1 MQRFKHL
8 LLCVI
13 FIGGLFYASPT
24 RSQDEAQL
32 RVATKLFPPFVLE
45 LDDEE
50 FTGFSIQ
57 LWDAIAQEMGVTYEL
72 YEVESVVDQLDA
84 VQDGSADVAVA
95 GISIT
100 LEREET
106 VDFSFPFFDAGLQI
120 LTPKASQSSVAG
132 VINALLSPTS
142 IQFLLTVLVLILVA
156 SHVLWLF
163 ERRHDPASPATYR
176 TSIGQSL
183 WWSTV
188 TVLGFDDKPPKTAAG
203 KLMGVIWMFAGIFI
217 IANLTATLSANAAVQ
232 VLRGDIRG
240 VEDLRDHRVVTIEGT
255 TSARYLG
262 TNGISFIGVET
273 IDEAYDMLREGRAE
287 AMVYDAPIL
296 RYFLNTEGRDKF
308 QLVGQVFE
316 PEKYGIA
323 LPSDSPYRES
333 INQAILRLQEDG
345 TYQQL
350 YTRWFGGN

>member
-1 MQRFKHL
+1 MQGLKKI
-8 LLCVI
+8 LLCFI
-13 FIGGLFYASPT
+13 FMSGLFYASPVLP
-24 RSQDEAQL
+24 QDELEL
-32 RVATKLFPPFVLE
+32 RVATKLFPPFVVE
-45 LDDEE
+45 LDDE

-57 LWDAIAQEMGVTYEL
+57 LWDAIAQEMGVSYEL
-72 YEVESVVDQLDA
+72 YEVESVVDQLNA

-120 LTPKASQSSVAG
+120 LIPKESQSSVTNI
-132 VINALLSPTS
+132 INALLSPMF

-156 SHVLWLF
+156 SHILWLF
-163 ERRHDPASPATYR
+163 ERRHNPTSPQSYR
-176 TSIGQSL
+176 ASIGQSL

-188 TVLGFDDKPPKTAAG
+188 TVLGFDDQPPNTVGG
-203 KLMGVIWMFAGIFI
+203 KLMGIVWMFAGIFI

-232 VLRGDIRG
+232 VLRGEINAVD
-240 VEDLRDHRVVTIEGT
+240 DLRDHRVVTIEGT

-262 TNGISFIGVET
+262 TNGISFIGVQT
-273 IDEAYDMLREGRAE
+273 IEQAYEMLREGQAE

-296 RYFLNTEGRDKF
+296 RHFLNTDGRNDF

-323 LPSDSPYRES
+323 LPVDSPYRES
-333 INQAILRLQEDG
+333 INQAILGYQEDG

-350 YTRWFGGN
+350 YTRWFGGY